1 MSETA
6 SGARS
11 RPFCHRAA
19 AWPCPRLVND
29 DALRKGKEMPTLI
42 QFLLVRLSTGFLLGA
57 ALAGALVAINGPA
70 LGNPDSALEVGLLM
84 YAFGSSFAIGYLA
97 SAMVIEFK

>member
-1 MSETA
+1 MRPPA
-6 SGARS
+6 ARADVYLIVAQ
-11 RPFCHRAA
+11 PHGRAA
-19 AWPCPRLVND
+19 RLVND

-42 QFLLVRLSTGFLLGA
+42 HFLLVRLSTGFLLGA

-97 SAMVIEFK
+97 SAMVIEFS